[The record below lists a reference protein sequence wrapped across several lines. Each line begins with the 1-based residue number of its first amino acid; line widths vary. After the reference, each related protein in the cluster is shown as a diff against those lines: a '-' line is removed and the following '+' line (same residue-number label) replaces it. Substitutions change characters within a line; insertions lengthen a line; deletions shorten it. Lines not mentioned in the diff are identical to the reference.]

1 MAKEYRVMQL
11 NYQNSMNAD
20 DYDEGSKLT
29 ALSDDG
35 WEVHTADVSSWPYVT
50 LLIERDKPEPPKPAA
65 PARQQPG
72 RVTAQGHERPARAA

>member
-1 MAKEYRVMQL
+1 MAKEYRVVQL

-29 ALSDDG
+29 ALSEDG

-50 LLIERDKPEPPKPAA
+50 LLVERDKPKPPAKADPKPA
-65 PARQQPG
+65 RPG
-72 RVTAQGHERPARAA
+72 AHERPGRPA

>member
-1 MAKEYRVMQL
+1 MQL

-29 ALSDDG
+29 ALSEDG

-50 LLIERDKPEPPKPAA
+50 LLIERDKPEPPKSPAPSR
-65 PARQQPG
+65 PAVHPG
-72 RVTAQGHERPARAA
+72 TSERPARTA